1 MKVQPTVFPSKT
13 IRKKDAK
20 NYCPAPQ
27 ASYSA
32 TMETVFPFF
41 ILLLIGLLLQ
51 YLRIFPT
58 ETDKSLNLY
67 VIYIA
72 LPALI
77 LQQVPKLDFS
87 GNLAAPFVM
96 PWFVVIFSG
105 TLVLLL
111 CKCMRWSRET
121 TGCLLLMVPLGN
133 TSFLGVPMVE
143 QFFGTWAVPY
153 AVLYDQFGSFL
164 ALSSYGTFILAIY
177 GSSGHPGF
185 FAILK
190 KIIFFH
196 PFIALVTALYLHE
209 THYPHWLNNLLSM
222 SATSLIPVVMIAIGF
237 QMRLLLPRDELLPL
251 AAGLT
256 LRLIVTP
263 LVFLS
268 ACRLFGLS
276 DAAVQVSLFET
287 AMPPMVT
294 AGALASIAGLKARLS
309 SAMTAYGI
317 LLAFI
322 TLPFIY
328 GLL

>member
-1 MKVQPTVFPSKT
+1 
-13 IRKKDAK
+13 
-20 NYCPAPQ
+20 
-27 ASYSA
+27 
-32 TMETVFPFF
+32 METVLPFF
-41 ILLLIGLLLQ
+41 ILLLAGLLLQ
-51 YLRIFPT
+51 YLRVFPPD
-58 ETDKSLNLY
+58 TDKSLNLY

-96 PWFVVIFSG
+96 PWLVVIFSG
-105 TLVLLL
+105 SLVLLL
-111 CKCMRWSRET
+111 CRFMHWSRET

-143 QFFGTWAVPY
+143 QFFGTAGVPY
-153 AVLYDQFGSFL
+153 AILYDQFGSFL
-164 ALSSYGTFILAIY
+164 ALSSYGTLILAIY

-185 FAILK
+185 LAIIK
-190 KIIFFH
+190 KIIFFP
-196 PFIALVTALYLHE
+196 PFLALIAALFLHGSR
-209 THYPHWLNNLLSM
+209 YPHWLDSLLSM
-222 SATSLIPVVMIAIGF
+222 SATSLIPVVMVAIGF
-237 QMRLLLPRDELLPL
+237 QMRLLLPKHELLPL

-256 LRLIVTP
+256 LRLLVTP
-263 LVFLS
+263 LVFLF
-268 ACRLFGLS
+268 ACKLMGLS
-276 DAAVQVSLFET
+276 GPAVQVSLLET

-294 AGALASIAGLKARLS
+294 AGALASIAGLKAHLS

-328 GLL
+328 RLL